1 MSEGV
6 KRSDPRDN
14 QVKWATAQLQLCPSS
29 GQMWPTC
36 AQVALSLQGLGLPVV
51 TIPAS
56 KGRTAPGWVGGEQ
69 VPRPHAPH
77 PLDPVYMP
85 LNSCCMGLPP
95 LGRAPLL
102 NGKSLMTVG
111 ALLSHQTP
119 RVRHRPV
126 STSPPLGS

>member
-69 VPRPHAPH
+69 VPRPQAPH
-77 PLDPVYMP
+77 LLDPVYMP

-95 LGRAPLL
+95 LGRAPPL

>member
-77 PLDPVYMP
+77 LLDPFHSITCSVKRGSDTFY
-85 LNSCCMGLPP
+85 LESQCLTRGD
-95 LGRAPLL
+95 
-102 NGKSLMTVG
+102 KSFFEVIYLI
-111 ALLSHQTP
+111 ALC
-119 RVRHRPV
+119 R
-126 STSPPLGS
+126 